1 MADAYELNGDWRQ
14 ALNARAALHGDK
26 SDEFTWA
33 KARIL
38 YATGDRENALKLICN
53 ATLSVSYISVD
64 SVLQKRETERE
75 RRRKLGWDELQIKRS
90 WLMAETSPAWP
101 EWFALWK
108 LRDHCARVIYPELH
122 YVAVL
127 DYQSKMLE
135 KGLKEGEALF
145 NAKQREGFERCL
157 TFMEE
162 ELARLPEEKRA
173 RFAPQVEFLKSL
185 QRLPYELGRLKGM

>member
-1 MADAYELNGDWRQ
+1 M
-14 ALNARAALHGDK
+14 RAALHGDK

-75 RRRKLGWDELQIKRS
+75 KRRKLGWKQKP
-90 WLMAETSPAWP
+90 MAETSPAWP

-122 YVAVL
+122 YVAAP
-127 DYQSKMLE
+127 DYLMK
-135 KGLKEGEALF
+135 KDEALF

-185 QRLPYELGRLKGM
+185 QRLPYELGRLQGM